1 MTQIS
6 GVASSVRNPDLPP
19 VLVLGLGNDILC
31 DDAIGLL
38 ILRELK
44 KRLGQDPRFAF
55 EETCEMGLAL
65 LDFIV
70 GYSHL
75 VLIDAVQIRQHPP
88 GHLYELDAQ
97 DLKSLPAFSP
107 HFLGV
112 GEMLGLGDILGM
124 EMPRK
129 VMVYAIEV
137 SDPLTVTTHITPALE
152 ACFPSLVKEISRRLD
167 GITTTA

>member
-1 MTQIS
+1 MSQTP
-6 GVASSVRNPDLPP
+6 GSSKPSSRSVDAP

-38 ILRELK
+38 ILRNLK
-44 KRLGQDPRFAF
+44 KHFGKDPRFVF

-70 GYSHL
+70 GYSSL
-75 VLIDAVQIRQHPP
+75 VLIDAVQIREHTP

-124 EMPRK
+124 EMPRQ
-129 VMVYAIEV
+129 VTVFAIEV
-137 SDPLTVTTHITPALE
+137 SDPLTVTTRMTPALE
-152 ACFPSLVKEISRRLD
+152 SRFPSLIEDISRRLD
-167 GITTTA
+167 EIAP